1 MIAMSFYNIN
11 ATPIAYA
18 SPDYEYVIKIV
29 AYYPHTITV
38 TKLNLTHDGDTK
50 WFLDSTGAITTVWE
64 TTTPDLTEP
73 VNDVHFN
80 WMSED
85 QPSTKVDLSGA
96 AGTPPVRQELKHV
109 STVEGYVY
117 VWYRVPQTSKLQ
129 INIYNDPTTESWALD
144 KGDIDINDWPV
155 SKDFIDA
162 WSPSSSA
169 VALQTYYEIGKME
182 FDIYNWRWPTGVPRI
197 INPATSYNAS
207 SPGFDQQAVQA
218 WAFRRALAYLT
229 NKPRYIT
236 NYLKGYGYAME
247 TMVPM
252 PASAGWTDYA
262 SLTNASATDVM
273 HLPNGDVTVTGY
285 IYTYNPTKAAELL
298 DAANFTKLGGE
309 SNLIRNDPL
318 NPGHD
323 LASLKFYIRIDDPNR
338 RQAGEDLAAEMTA
351 QGIPVNKIITER
363 SVCFY
368 QVMVLHDYSIYTGGW
383 SLTSNIDYIYD
394 LYNSK
399 MSGYAYDNNYYWF
412 RNTEF
417 DYWSAKVKFA
427 PDIDSLKFAAIQAQW
442 LEAKYIPVIE
452 LWAAKGVK
460 AYRKGWEGVVN
471 MDGFGT
477 DNIWSFMRMVWI
489 DGAGTSRTGPDDT
502 IVYGFKSDI
511 SALHIISSEWLW
523 DWSALG
529 LMYDSLVGGNPYN
542 LADRVPG
549 NALASGWTISQWT
562 RSGLPCTKITYT
574 LRTDAKFHDG
584 SPVTP
589 DDVRFSLMFTEACGS
604 GVAWNYAAAMNIDHI
619 DLSGNDIIVYFNVLS
634 VFALDWGSL
643 PIINAKL
650 WRQVASKQS
659 WGLHESG
666 SDTGYTLTIDHPEL
680 VRNYHQWTD
689 DVYNAG
695 GGSGGDGIIDLKQ
708 DLAGPW
714 VFVSYTVGETIVLQR
729 FSDYYLNHAYVE
741 RFINSAFH
749 YVGDVNYPSGYGAI
763 QTPVWYTAD
772 TKIDLTDL
780 TLIGKSSGTNNGMAW
795 GPGWNQYNPDTD
807 LDKNNVVNVLD
818 LFTAGK
824 SFGKTAG

>member
-1 MIAMSFYNIN
+1 MKLKSVIALPLMIAVISMMAFGF
-11 ATPIAYA
+11 PPAYA
-18 SPDYEYVIKIV
+18 ANGPK
-29 AYYPHTITV
+29 
-38 TKLNLTHDGDTK
+38 
-50 WFLDSTGAITTVWE
+50 
-64 TTTPDLTEP
+64 
-73 VNDVHFN
+73 
-80 WMSED
+80 
-85 QPSTKVDLSGA
+85 
-96 AGTPPVRQELKHV
+96 
-109 STVEGYVY
+109 
-117 VWYRVPQTSKLQ
+117 TSKLQ

-144 KGDIDINDWPV
+144 RGDIDINDWPV
-155 SKDFIDA
+155 SKDFIDM

-182 FDIYNWRWPTGVPRI
+182 FDIYNWRWPTGVPRT
-197 INPATSYNAS
+197 INPATSYNAT

-252 PASAGWTDYA
+252 PASAGWTNYA

-273 HLPNGDVTVTGY
+273 YLPNGNVTVTGY

-309 SNLIRNDPL
+309 SDLMRNDPL

-351 QGIPVNKIITER
+351 QGIPVTKIITER

-394 LYNSK
+394 LYNSA
-399 MSGYAYDNNYYWF
+399 MSGYAYDNNYAWF
-412 RNTEF
+412 RNSLF

-427 PDIDSLKFAAIQAQW
+427 PDIPSLAFAAIQAQW
-442 LEAKYIPVIE
+442 YAAKYIPIIE

-471 MDGFGT
+471 MEGFGT
-477 DNIWSFMRMVWI
+477 DNIWSFQRMLWT
-489 DGAGTSRTGPDDT
+489 DGAGTSRNGPPDT

-511 SALHIISSEWLW
+511 SAMHIICSEWLW

-549 NALASGWTISQWT
+549 NALASAWTISTWDT
-562 RSGLPCTKITYT
+562 PAKTKITYT

-589 DDVRFSLMFTEACGS
+589 DDVRFSLMFTKACGS

-619 DLSGNDIIVYFNVLS
+619 DLSGNNIIVYFNVLS
-634 VFALDWGSL
+634 VFALDWASL
-643 PIINAKL
+643 PILNAKL
-650 WRQVASKQS
+650 WRQVATKQI
-659 WGLHESG
+659 WGLTESG
-666 SDTGYTLTIDHPEL
+666 GNTGYTLTINTPSL
-680 VRNYHQWTD
+680 VRNYHEWTD
-689 DVYNAG
+689 DVYDVFNVPG
-695 GGSGGDGIIDLKQ
+695 NTKGDGIIDLKQ

-714 VFVSYTVGETIVLQR
+714 VFVSYKVGETIVLER
-729 FSDYYLNHAYVE
+729 FTDYYGTQAGVDTY
-741 RFINSAFH
+741 INKAFH
-749 YVGDVNYPSGYGAI
+749 YVGDVNYLGGYGANN
-763 QTPVWYTAD
+763 TWYTAD

-780 TLIGKSSGTNNGMAW
+780 TLIGKAGGTDSSMIPWGGDITHPAPAW
-795 GPGWNQYNPDTD
+795 NFYNPDAD
-807 LDKNNVVNVLD
+807 LTKDNAVNVYD